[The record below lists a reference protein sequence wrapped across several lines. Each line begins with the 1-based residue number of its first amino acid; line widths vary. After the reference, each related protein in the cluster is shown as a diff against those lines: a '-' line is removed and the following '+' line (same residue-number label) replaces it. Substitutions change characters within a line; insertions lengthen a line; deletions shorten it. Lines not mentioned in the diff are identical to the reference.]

1 MTSLIPIGLIA
12 LVLGFLVSVMG
23 SFSASAATTTT
34 APTTVEQAETV
45 STGAA
50 EEMGSKFLGGYTSI
64 IEGLME
70 HQANPDYERAERSRQ
85 EMVNLAEAL
94 VPQFQGLADQM
105 QEKLDDLNIQD

>member
-1 MTSLIPIGLIA
+1 MTSAIAIGLIA

-23 SFSASAATTTT
+23 GFSASAATTTT
-34 APTTVEQAETV
+34 APSAVEQAGTV

-50 EEMGSKFLGGYTSI
+50 EEMGDKFLGGYTSI

-70 HQANPDYERAERSRQ
+70 HQTNPDYERAERARR
-85 EMVNLAEAL
+85 EMVNFAEAL

-105 QEKLDDLNIQD
+105 QEKLDDLTIQD

>member
-12 LVLGFLVSVMG
+12 LILGFRVSVMG
-23 SFSASAATTTT
+23 GFSTSVATTTT
-34 APTTVEQAETV
+34 VSSTVEQAGTV

-50 EEMGSKFLGGYTSI
+50 EEMGKQFQGGYTSVI
-64 IEGLME
+64 DGLME
-70 HQANPDYERAERSRQ
+70 HQTNPDYERAERARQ
-85 EMVNLAEAL
+85 EMMDLAQAL

>member
-1 MTSLIPIGLIA
+1 MTSLLPIGLIS

-23 SFSASAATTTT
+23 GFSASAATTTT
-34 APTTVEQAETV
+34 VPATVEQADTV

-50 EEMGSKFLGGYTSI
+50 EEMGRKFLGGYTSI

-70 HQANPDYERAERSRQ
+70 HQANPDYERAERARQ
-85 EMVNLAEAL
+85 EMVDLAEAL